1 MKNMSL
7 LAGEKLSERI
17 NYRNIKTLCN
27 KTITEIP
34 GCNKAL
40 VLCCYFSLLIHT
52 WSEATSWT

>member
-7 LAGEKLSERI
+7 LAGEKLSEQI

-40 VLCCYFSLLIHT
+40 LLCC
-52 WSEATSWT
+52 